1 MNKYEENVKVIAAAD
16 DNKFERIDNLIKEM
30 CQLTTILLN
39 YKYVIKHYD
48 VAKGTVEQDELNK
61 VAKGMAMTISDM
73 AILAEQMQITGDVA
87 EKRIKRVER
96 VAGKIK
102 GKN

>member
-48 VAKGTVEQDELNK
+48 VTKGTVEQDELNK

-73 AILAEQMQITGDVA
+73 EILAEQMQITGDVV